1 MVLSPISI
9 INLLTIFLLLL
20 FSLLLFN
27 VGRHTKSNQ
36 YLGIYFISQI
46 LALFCLILTHPPILL
61 YSLLISVQYAWGGLF
76 YLFICSLLESD
87 FQFRLKNLWL
97 LAPMFI
103 AFFFLIFSLDPQ
115 LSNQMNIRFPLI
127 YQYRFPALIAFFNI
141 LIVGYNFAAI
151 LRYAKYRADVKI
163 NSQLANNIPGI
174 WLNIS
179 LWGFVVSCV
188 LVQIGNQLDKTIP
201 DEGFSWKIIGNVA
214 FLIYFC
220 VLFYVAIVS
229 RSLTEKFQYKEKY
242 KKSSISKPEA
252 LLMGSQLD
260 HLMNTQKPYVNSSL
274 KLKDLSGMLE
284 TSERN
289 LSQVINEHKKQNF
302 SDYINSYR
310 VKYAMNLL
318 TDPYLEEKTVLW
330 VLFEAGFNSKSS
342 FNTIFKKAVGC
353 TPAEYRKNN

>member
-1 MVLSPISI
+1 MVLSPISV

-27 VGRHTKSNQ
+27 VGRHTKSNR

-46 LALFCLILTHPPILL
+46 LALSCFILNQLPILL
-61 YSLLISVQYAWGGLF
+61 YSFLISVQYAWGGLF
-76 YLFICSLLESD
+76 YLFICSLLESN
-87 FQFRLKNLWL
+87 FQFRLKKLWL
-97 LAPMFI
+97 LVPMLI
-103 AFFFLIFSLDPQ
+103 TFFFLIFSLDPK

-141 LIVGYNFAAI
+141 LIVGYNVAAI

-163 NSQLANNIPGI
+163 NPQLANNIPAI

-188 LVQIGNQLDKTIP
+188 LVQVGNQLDKSIP
-201 DEGFSWKIIGNVA
+201 DKGFSWKAIGNVA

-229 RSLTEKFQYKEKY
+229 RSLTEKFQSKEKY
-242 KKSSISKPEA
+242 IKSSLSKSEA
-252 LLMGSQLD
+252 LLIISQLD
-260 HLMNTQKPYVNSSL
+260 HLMKTQKPYVNSGI
-274 KLKDLSGMLE
+274 KLKDLSGLLE

-289 LSQVINEHKKQNF
+289 LSQVINEHKQQNF

-310 VKYAMNLL
+310 VKCAMNLL
-318 TDPYLEEKTVLW
+318 TDPSLKGKTVLW

-342 FNTIFKKAVGC
+342 FNTIFKKVVGC